1 MEETNIIYL
10 IEIDSMVHDSIG
22 LVASRSSL
30 NKSIVSL
37 CLSML
42 RTDTRRHSRH
52 REFLVHRSRF
62 LAALKNRLG
71 LILTQ
76 TGVMRVMINALRVT
90 LAVLPPIPQCLSLLS
105 LVPAW

>member
-1 MEETNIIYL
+1 MRASN
-10 IEIDSMVHDSIG
+10 VR
-22 LVASRSSL
+22 LVAGDRL
-30 NKSIVSL
+30 
-37 CLSML
+37 
-42 RTDTRRHSRH
+42 DQ
-52 REFLVHRSRF
+52 EFLVHRSRF

-76 TGVMRVMINALRVT
+76 TGVMRVMNNALRVT

>member
-1 MEETNIIYL
+1 MRI
-10 IEIDSMVHDSIG
+10 
-22 LVASRSSL
+22 
-30 NKSIVSL
+30 SIVRL
-37 CLSML
+37 VYLHA
-42 RTDTRRHSRH
+42 TREAKAYLDAIDPVDAEDRHEEDAAVDRLDQ
-52 REFLVHRSRF
+52 EFLVHRSRF

-71 LILTQ
+71 LILAQ